1 MIYNPVTISSKMLII
16 RVSII
21 ITTCF
26 MYIGIINASCIWG
39 CPITM
44 MTRVR
49 VSPIDISEQLLI
61 YGYICTKIH
70 TRGVDLSM
78 I

>member
-1 MIYNPVTISSKMLII
+1 MYNPVTISSKMLMIT
-16 RVSII
+16 VSII

-39 CPITM
+39 CSITM
-44 MTRVR
+44 MTRVQ

-61 YGYICTKIH
+61 FDYIYTKIH
-70 TRGVDLSM
+70 TRGVDLNM